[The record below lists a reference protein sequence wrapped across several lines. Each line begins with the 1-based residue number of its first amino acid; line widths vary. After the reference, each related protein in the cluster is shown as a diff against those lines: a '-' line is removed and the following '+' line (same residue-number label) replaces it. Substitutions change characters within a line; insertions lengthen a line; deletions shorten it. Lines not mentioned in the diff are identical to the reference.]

1 MYARVVR
8 FTDVTRERIDQI
20 KQRIEESEGP
30 PPGVRATG
38 MQLFFDEDQGTGVF
52 VGFFASEEDLRD
64 ADEALQQMD
73 ASDTPGTR
81 ASIDRTEVVIE
92 RQAGD

>member
-1 MYARVVR
+1 MYARAVR
-8 FTDVTRERIDQI
+8 FTDVTPERISEI
-20 KQRIEESEGP
+20 KARIEESDGP
-30 PPGVRATG
+30 PPGVRASG
-38 MQLFFDEDQGTGVF
+38 MELLFDADQSTAVF

-81 ASIDRTEVVIE
+81 ASIDRCEVVIE
-92 RQAGD
+92 REA